1 MKIALIGAT
10 GNIGSPIAQEA
21 LQRKHSVSAITR
33 RAELPSQLDGVVALQ
48 ADPFDVAALS
58 KAVQGHDVIASAFG
72 PGPESAALVPQI
84 TKALIAAARAAGIKR
99 LVVVG
104 GAGNLLVAPG
114 LQLVNAPG
122 FPDMYKPYA
131 LAHGE
136 ALALLR
142 EATDLAWTFFAP
154 PALIGPGDKVGI
166 FRTGTDNLISDA
178 EKNSKISYADYAD
191 AFVTELETGAHP
203 RQVLTV
209 AY

>member
-21 LQRKHSVSAITR
+21 LQRGHSVSAITR
-33 RAELPSQLDGVVALQ
+33 HAQLPAQLTGVTAVQ
-48 ADPFDVAALS
+48 TDPFDVAALT

-72 PGPESAALVPQI
+72 PGPESASLVPQV
-84 TKALIAAARAAGIKR
+84 TKALVAAARAAGIKR

-114 LQLVNAPG
+114 LHLVDAPG

-131 LAHGE
+131 MAHGE
-136 ALALLR
+136 ALAILR

-154 PALIGPGDKVGI
+154 AAVIGPGEKVGA
-166 FRTGTDNLISDA
+166 FRIGTDNLISDVQG
-178 EKNSKISYADYAD
+178 NSKISYADYAD
-191 AFVTELETGAHP
+191 AFVTELEVGAHAQ
-203 RQVLTV
+203 QVLTV
-209 AY
+209 GY